1 MLVDSAVPT
10 TGIAPSTSL
19 ASSSSPSPFHLQQ
32 QAGSSRRMGGGN
44 GGDSRSSAT
53 PGEDRERLIGR
64 DR

>member
-19 ASSSSPSPFHLQQ
+19 VSSSSSPFHLQ

>member
-1 MLVDSAVPT
+1 MLADSTVPS

-19 ASSSSPSPFHLQQ
+19 ASSSPSPFHLQ
-32 QAGSSRRMGGGN
+32 QAGSSRRMGSGN

-64 DR
+64 ER

>member
-1 MLVDSAVPT
+1 MLVDSALPTT

-19 ASSSSPSPFHLQQ
+19 ASSSSSQFHLQH
-32 QAGSSRRMGGGN
+32 AGPSRRMGGGN